1 MSSRKKAPSR
11 KKPAFSE
18 FEYVLPPRQD
28 GMPQFEVGD
37 VPKKQLDDS
46 VALCLRKYTP
56 IGVEELLKCKTL
68 PEHEKHMLFMKS
80 MKDAINDHKEALKKA
95 VAKCKDAVMDEKI
108 SKSLFTYKMLSLE
121 FDNAIKRMKS
131 AGERRFE
138 KGGEVAA
145 LGDVPAGVGV
155 GFQVIGNV
163 SPDVTPPPAGVGGGV
178 QVLGIVVPGVVQEV
192 QPPPPTNP
200 HPDDVKVVHKR
211 KYEPNFGDSME
222 EGTYKASLD
231 ELGMFEYLTKKFAHK
246 ADLEKEDKIRKL
258 DAAVQEQKMASQE
271 VEQNKVQVSAAEVAV
286 VESKAKLEEA
296 KRLLSVA
303 DSNLKKAKN
312 SLEYQQLLM

>member
-1 MSSRKKAPSR
+1 MVCFVCQKQATMSRMKARSSQTPPFHECPITVPPPQEGTPKFVIGDLDHEFIKETMARQLRRFTPSGMEEYLQDMTFEEHGVVVDTMKQTKAAVSAYNILLVKTARNTKDETIYKKITTMQFAYQR
-11 KKPAFSE
+11 LHTE
-18 FEYVLPPRQD
+18 F
-28 GMPQFEVGD
+28 
-37 VPKKQLDDS
+37 
-46 VALCLRKYTP
+46 TN
-56 IGVEELLKCKTL
+56 
-68 PEHEKHMLFMKS
+68 
-80 MKDAINDHKEALKKA
+80 AIN
-95 VAKCKDAVMDEKI
+95 
-108 SKSLFTYKMLSLE
+108 
-121 FDNAIKRMKS
+121 RMKS
-131 AGERRFE
+131 AGTRHFMP
-138 KGGEVAA
+138 KQVP
-145 LGDVPAGVGV
+145 GDAMEENADDIQENADEIAGM
-155 GFQVIGNV
+155 
-163 SPDVTPPPAGVGGGV
+163 GGGV

-271 VEQNKVQVSAAEVAV
+271 VEQKKVQVSAAEVAV
-286 VESKAKLEEA
+286 VESQEKLEEA

-303 DSNLKKAKN
+303 DSNLEKAKN